1 MREELT
7 RLSGTSPTVKW
18 MLDNDIPL
26 TREAYLDLAY
36 DQMPEEWTAEHELG
50 VPAPFRKTTS

>member
-1 MREELT
+1 
-7 RLSGTSPTVKW
+7 